1 MNASTPHLV
10 RDTSV
15 LGGRAISLWTR
26 NPASVIGAVVFPL
39 VFFVMF
45 NLVARK
51 MMTARGFDYAQ
62 LLPAT
67 IVVQAMFFTG
77 MSSAYYVA
85 ADRLSGMT
93 GRLQSMPIHRAAPL
107 VARSVGDVSRAVISV
122 LVLLVASVAAGLR
135 FQVGLAGI
143 AGFVVVSL
151 VFAAVVSLGMGM
163 IGMRAQTP
171 ETASSLASIPY
182 LPLVMLSSGFAP
194 VEDFPGWMQSAVANQ
209 PVTRTI
215 DLLRAL
221 ADGGPTAVPF
231 AWWMG
236 WMVLLVAAFIVLAVR
251 VSSTSAP

>member
-1 MNASTPHLV
+1 MTVARPHLV
-10 RDTSV
+10 RDVSV
-15 LGGRAISLWTR
+15 LGARSISLWTR
-26 NPASVIGAVVFPL
+26 NPASILGAVAFPL
-39 VFFVMF
+39 VFFAMF

-93 GRLQSMPIHRAAPL
+93 GRLHSMPIHRAAPL

-122 LVLLVASVAAGLR
+122 LVLLLASVLAGLR
-135 FQVGLAGI
+135 FHVGAVG
-143 AGFVVVSL
+143 AVGFVFVAL
-151 VFAAVVSLGMGM
+151 GFAAVVALGMGL
-163 IGMRAQTP
+163 IGTRAPTP
-171 ETASSLASIPY
+171 EAASSLASIPY

-194 VEDFPGWMQSAVANQ
+194 VEDFPSWLQNAVANQ

-215 DLLRAL
+215 DLMRAL
-221 ADGGPTAVPF
+221 VDGGPTAESF
-231 AWWMG
+231 MWWVG
-236 WMVLLVAAFIVLAVR
+236 WMVLLFVVFVVAAVR
-251 VSSTSAP
+251 STASAH

>member
-1 MNASTPHLV
+1 MTDARGRLA
-10 RDTSV
+10 RDATV
-15 LGGRAISLWTR
+15 LGARSISLWTR
-26 NPASVIGAVVFPL
+26 NPASVLGAVVFPL

-107 VARSVGDVSRAVISV
+107 LARSVGDVSRAAISV
-122 LVLLVASVAAGLR
+122 VVLLVASVVAGLR
-135 FQVGLAGI
+135 FQVGVAG
-143 AGFVVVSL
+143 AVGFVL
-151 VFAAVVSLGMGM
+151 VALGFAAVVALGMGLV
-163 IGMRAQTP
+163 GTRAPTP
-171 ETASSLASIPY
+171 EAASSLASIPY

-194 VEDFPGWMQSAVANQ
+194 VEDFPGWLQGAVTNQ

-221 ADGGPTAVPF
+221 VDGGPTAAPF
-231 AWWMG
+231 TWWIG
-236 WMVLLVAAFIVLAVR
+236 WMALLLALFMVAATG
-251 VSSTSAP
+251 SSAISGV